1 MSDIV
6 NNILNNN
13 NNLNSN
19 VNDKTSSLFF
29 SMTSFNNNNGKKF
42 KITNFSTKNKSGNTN
57 GKKK

>member
-13 NNLNSN
+13 NNLNNN
-19 VNDKTSSLFF
+19 VNDKTSTLFF
-29 SMTSFNNNNGKKF
+29 SMTSFNNNGKKV
-42 KITNFSTKNKSGNTN
+42 KITNFPTKNKSGSTN